1 MGVSDTPPAGRRPMA
16 KPWPTP
22 VQEAARERARQ
33 VPLSPRRAPKG
44 IENVA
49 AGGKG
54 CPQWARSFAPRWGRS
69 CTPACQRPIQKTP
82 PGTHPNPGAAA
93 RIWPGCHTTVCYV
106 RLHCA
111 AVAR

>member
-1 MGVSDTPPAGRRPMA
+1 MGVPDTPPAGRRPMA

-22 VQEAARERARQ
+22 VLEAAQKRASQVSHRRSADLRELQ
-33 VPLSPRRAPKG
+33 NP
-44 IENVA
+44 
-49 AGGKG
+49 
-54 CPQWARSFAPRWGRS
+54 
-69 CTPACQRPIQKTP
+69 P